1 MCLIL
6 SLGCCGCSSPKPCH
20 KNSKKQQQKQQQQ
33 EQHLQHQPKN
43 YHSDIQLNE
52 LSPELSSINCQVTT
66 SQPSLS
72 PSLSP
77 SLTALPHRIATS
89 STLSSWAGEEE
100 LCDMEDYDS
109 RMPTRWTAWWLKGA
123 AVEGDRKACHST
135 SIVS

>member
-52 LSPELSSINCQVTT
+52 LSPELSSINCQDRHVEHPELMGRRGGALRYGGLRQ
-66 SQPSLS
+66 SHAHPLDSLV
-72 PSLSP
+72 
-77 SLTALPHRIATS
+77 AQR
-89 STLSSWAGEEE
+89 
-100 LCDMEDYDS
+100 C
-109 RMPTRWTAWWLKGA
+109 RR
-123 AVEGDRKACHST
+123 
-135 SIVS
+135 